1 MGILH
6 IISRLHQRSDRYRS
20 DRGGFGNIELKA
32 ILGRDD
38 SDYRRDD
45 DAVARGEF
53 IQTAEH
59 PDMLRGDA
67 DLLMGFA

>member
-1 MGILH
+1 
-6 IISRLHQRSDRYRS
+6 
-20 DRGGFGNIELKA
+20 
-32 ILGRDD
+32 LGRDD